1 MYWFWRSDNFH
12 LAWSDEDTIIWFA
25 GEVLHALHGAVVLPM
40 TVKEFDTNP
49 FPCGE

>member
-12 LAWSDEDTIIWFA
+12 LAWSDEDAIIWFA

-40 TVKEFDTNP
+40 TVKELDTNP
-49 FPCGE
+49 FPRGE